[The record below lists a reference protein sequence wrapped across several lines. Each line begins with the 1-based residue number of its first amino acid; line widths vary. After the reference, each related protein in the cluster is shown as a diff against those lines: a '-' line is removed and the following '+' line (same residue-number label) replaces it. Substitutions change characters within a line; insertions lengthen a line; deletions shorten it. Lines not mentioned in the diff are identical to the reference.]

1 LSERDTDLT
10 AIMTELEDRIIE
22 FTAEERGMKRKRILL
37 SCRLSQDLG
46 MDGDDAVEFF
56 EKLGKKFGVDLEL
69 LWQHWHRHFG
79 PEFSGPSLGAIVLIV
94 ACVVLGDLLHRAVH
108 RIPAWAAMITLIVV
122 AVWIYNRFFADR
134 DQPGVIPVTVGDLVD
149 AARARKWVKK
159 YGDDGAPMFRTI
171 G

>member
-1 LSERDTDLT
+1 MSDDLQ
-10 AIMTELEDRIIE
+10 DRIIT

-37 SCRLSQDLG
+37 TSRLSQDLG

-79 PEFSGPSLGAIVLIV
+79 PEFSGASLGAIVLIV
-94 ACVVLGDLLHRAVH
+94 ACVVVGDLLHRAFH
-108 RIPAWAAMITLIVV
+108 WIPGWAAMIALIVV
-122 AVWIYNRFFADR
+122 AGWAYFRFFADR
-134 DQPGVIPVTVGDLVD
+134 NPDVIPVTVQDLVD
-149 AARARKWVKK
+149 AAKAGKWVKQ
-159 YGDDGAPMFRTI
+159 YDDDGAPMFRTI